1 MLGFIAGRLR
11 RPSTLLTVLRPGPAA
26 AATKRSI
33 HHQLVDRQ
41 TKNAPSAAAGCIWA
55 TTVAGSCSKA
65 GPAAPK
71 LPLLPGNTPT
81 LRSPSAAAGC
91 SWGLANAAAA
101 TGPKSTALAA
111 VCSRGPCNRRLRHR
125 RQVDRPCCPSA
136 AGASPPPP
144 ASRPSSPPCAPRSS
158 GWPWRFDASWWD
170 PKGPTSLWL
179 AWQGSTGAM
188 VPPCRGWPPPPT
200 CPSWRRLHLLL
211 RPRVLTVKASK
222 AVKDGAGDLG
232 VYADNDIIKAMKV
245 LFIQQEIL
253 IGKMLASYLEKTRRR
268 QSTISLGFAGMQVLV
283 CTFVA
288 VRFEGA
294 TPAEAIYKNLSYL
307 EVFFKTSLLAVG
319 DAVKLWVQQQPSHD
333 CDINDGFST

>member
-11 RPSTLLTVLRPGPAA
+11 RSSTLLTVLRPGPAT
-26 AATKRSI
+26 ATKRSI

-81 LRSPSAAAGC
+81 LRSPSAAPGC
-91 SWGLANAAAA
+91 SWGLATAASA
-101 TGPKSTALAA
+101 TGGKSTAVCSRGLATGGKSTALAA
-111 VCSRGPCNRRLRHR
+111 VCNRGLATAAAATGAKSTVLAAVRAKIVGVAVALLRVMVGPQRAHIALARLARIYWG
-125 RQVDRPCCPSA
+125 D
-136 AGASPPPP
+136 
-144 ASRPSSPPCAPRSS
+144 
-158 GWPWRFDASWWD
+158 
-170 PKGPTSLWL
+170 
-179 AWQGSTGAM
+179 GSTMPRVATAADM
-188 VPPCRGWPPPPT
+188 SVVEVA
-200 CPSWRRLHLLL
+200 WRRLHLLL
-211 RPRVLTVKASK
+211 RPRVLTVKARK
-222 AVKDGAGDLG
+222 AVKEGAGDL
-232 VYADNDIIKAMKV
+232 
-245 LFIQQEIL
+245 
-253 IGKMLASYLEKTRRR
+253 
-268 QSTISLGFAGMQVLV
+268 GMQVLV

-319 DAVKLWVQQQPSHD
+319 DAVKLWVQQQPSHV
-333 CDINDGFST
+333 CDVC